1 MGGVSPGPPSLMVD
15 THVLLWMLT
24 DPDRLSASASQLL
37 ANRDVRLC
45 VSAASAWEIATK
57 HRLGKLP
64 QADVLVRGYVRHLN
78 RLAVGELAIN
88 SEHALLAGSLEWP
101 HRDPFDRMIAAQ
113 CMIESLPLVTA
124 DPAFESLSGIRLIC

>member
-1 MGGVSPGPPSLMVD
+1 MGSVTPQRLMLD

-24 DPDRLSASASQLL
+24 DPAQLSEPMRETLADRTRMLF
-37 ANRDVRLC
+37 

-57 HRLGKLP
+57 MRLGRLP
-64 QADVLVRGYVRHLN
+64 QAEVLVRGYEQHLG
-78 RLAVGELAIN
+78 RLGVESATITTAH
-88 SEHALLAGSLEWP
+88 SLLAGSMEWP

-124 DPAFESLSGIRLIC
+124 DRAFATLTGVSILW